1 MKYEFIHHRIDDWNF
16 EEKAIINRTINLIL
30 QVDPPRKLE
39 VLAKHIYDITQ
50 VKYIL
55 VSKAHTEDLSELSS
69 LLFMANGEVLDNA
82 VYSTIGAPCQN
93 VLSHSICYYPLGIQQ
108 EFPDALI
115 LQHLGV
121 HSYMGLALKDLNQK
135 NIGIITLL
143 HDKTIQNPGL
153 LENILTIV
161 APLLEE
167 YILRLDENLVKGN
180 RVGSNF

>member
-16 EEKAIINRTINLIL
+16 EEKALINQTIHLAL
-30 QVDPPRKLE
+30 QVKPANTLE

-55 VSKAHTEDLSELSS
+55 ISKAHTEDLSELSS
-69 LLFMANGEVLDNA
+69 LLFMANGTVLDNA

-93 VLSHSICYYPLGIQQ
+93 ALSHSICYYPLGIQQ
-108 EFPDALI
+108 EFPEALI

-121 HSYMGLALKDLNQK
+121 HSYMGMALKDLNQK

-143 HDKTIQNPGL
+143 DEKPIKNPGL
-153 LENILTIV
+153 VEHLLTIV
-161 APLLEE
+161 SPLLEE
-167 YILRLDENLVKGN
+167 KIMRLNGN
-180 RVGSNF
+180 KDLL

>member
-1 MKYEFIHHRIDDWNF
+1 MKYEFVHQRLDDWNF
-16 EEKAIINRTINLIL
+16 EEKAIINRTIQLVKQI
-30 QVDPPRKLE
+30 DPARVLE
-39 VLAKHIYDITQ
+39 VLAKHLYEITR

-55 VSKAHTEDLSELSS
+55 ISKAHTEDLSELSS
-69 LLFMANGEVLDNA
+69 LLFMANGELLDNA

-121 HSYMGLALKDLNQK
+121 HSYMGVALKNLHQK

-143 HDKTIQNPGL
+143 DDKSIENPGL
-153 LENILTIV
+153 VEHVLTII
-161 APLLEE
+161 APLVED
-167 YILRLDENLVKGN
+167 YIMRLDENII
-180 RVGSNF
+180 

>member
-1 MKYEFIHHRIDDWNF
+1 MKYEFIHHRLDDWNF

-30 QVDPPRKLE
+30 QVESPKKLE
-39 VLAKHIYDITQ
+39 GLAKHIYDTTQ

-55 VSKAHTEDLSELSS
+55 ISKAYTEDLSELSS
-69 LLFMANGEVLDNA
+69 LLFMANGEVLNNA
-82 VYSTIGAPCQN
+82 VYSTVGAPCQH
-93 VLSHSICYYPLGIQQ
+93 VLSHSVCYYPLGIQQ

-143 HDKTIQNPGL
+143 DDKTIRNPGL
-153 LENILTIV
+153 LENVLTIV

-167 YILRLDENLVKGN
+167 YIMQLDENPKNGQ
-180 RVGSNF
+180 

>member
-1 MKYEFIHHRIDDWNF
+1 MKYEFIHRRIDDWNF
-16 EEKAIINRTINLIL
+16 EEKAIINRTINLVL
-30 QVDPPRKLE
+30 QIEPAKVLE
-39 VLAKHIYDITQ
+39 VLAKHIYEITQ
-50 VKYIL
+50 AKYIL
-55 VSKAHTEDLSELSS
+55 ISKAHTEDLSELSS
-69 LLFMANGEVLDNA
+69 LVFMANGAMLDNA

-108 EFPDALI
+108 EFPEALI

-143 HDKTIQNPGL
+143 DDKAIPNPGL
-153 LENILTIV
+153 LENVLTIV

-167 YILRLDENLVKGN
+167 YILRLDGIPN
-180 RVGSNF
+180 